1 MKIMGTM
8 PPSISLAKAH
18 ERISQH
24 WQNPVG
30 ELNIG
35 GKRYRIIDNQVLRL
49 NPHSGFSLFREGVGK
64 IFSGKMFNFS
74 IARNLT
80 ETLHAAQ
87 KTTSQEL
94 RSDIP
99 NVLSN
104 LFGAKP
110 QTELPLGWK
119 GKPLSGAPDLEGMR
133 VAETDKFAEGES
145 HISIIETKDNQR
157 LVAKIERSIAEGHLF
172 AELEAYKHI
181 YKTAGKHPNLANVHG
196 MAVVPYGNRK
206 EEALLM
212 DEVDGWRCSD
222 TLRSLADSWKQG
234 KINSEAYWGTIKFI
248 AHRLLDVTNH
258 LAKAGIVHNDIKPGN
273 VVFDRASGEPVVID
287 LGLHSRSGEQPKGFT
302 ESFKA
307 PELGV
312 GNLGASE
319 KSDVFLVVS
328 TLLHGIEGFEK
339 DPEIKPNQGLR
350 SITSEPAHVMDEN
363 GYPIHRPG
371 IAGVETAYTR
381 FITDIL
387 GVSADSRPDS
397 NEARLHEFLSDGTID
412 EESAKQI
419 LKDTLTGEM
428 SPLSTDVRRITPK
441 KLRELSDLLRTHLSS
456 AATKQL
462 DMGVVLS
469 DLDTML
475 VTLDKAEREGGVDK
489 DQLKSFNSLILKT
502 YSVIEDY
509 VKGREGDTKSSSA
522 EVSPYHRSNFMLSIV
537 EPSLQRIQKHL
548 DQTHSFSDIGSLVRA
563 HKHLETL
570 LEVLVT
576 LSPQGQPV
584 SSETYSFLNRLA
596 EAKVTLSQQLDTLQQ
611 QQESAKAQL
620 SILINRSGSW
630 ADVARQSLQR
640 FDSTRPVV
648 KFGTEQYTAIHRQMM
663 AAHAAIT
670 LQEVS
675 EFTDDMRNF
684 TADSIPL
691 LIRLGRSSLI
701 DEHLVEQR
709 EKLRELTTIAE
720 RLNRLE
726 REWM

>member
-1 MKIMGTM
+1 M
-8 PPSISLAKAH
+8 
-18 ERISQH
+18 
-24 WQNPVG
+24 
-30 ELNIG
+30 
-35 GKRYRIIDNQVLRL
+35 
-49 NPHSGFSLFREGVGK
+49 
-64 IFSGKMFNFS
+64 
-74 IARNLT
+74 
-80 ETLHAAQ
+80 
-87 KTTSQEL
+87 
-94 RSDIP
+94 
-99 NVLSN
+99 
-104 LFGAKP
+104 
-110 QTELPLGWK
+110 
-119 GKPLSGAPDLEGMR
+119 
-133 VAETDKFAEGES
+133 
-145 HISIIETKDNQR
+145 
-157 LVAKIERSIAEGHLF
+157 
-172 AELEAYKHI
+172 
-181 YKTAGKHPNLANVHG
+181 
-196 MAVVPYGNRK
+196 
-206 EEALLM
+206 
-212 DEVDGWRCSD
+212 
-222 TLRSLADSWKQG
+222 
-234 KINSEAYWGTIKFI
+234 
-248 AHRLLDVTNH
+248 
-258 LAKAGIVHNDIKPGN
+258 
-273 VVFDRASGEPVVID
+273 
-287 LGLHSRSGEQPKGFT
+287 
-302 ESFKA
+302 
-307 PELGV
+307 
-312 GNLGASE
+312 
-319 KSDVFLVVS
+319 
-328 TLLHGIEGFEK
+328 
-339 DPEIKPNQGLR
+339 
-350 SITSEPAHVMDEN
+350 
-363 GYPIHRPG
+363 
-371 IAGVETAYTR
+371 
-381 FITDIL
+381 
-387 GVSADSRPDS
+387 
-397 NEARLHEFLSDGTID
+397 
-412 EESAKQI
+412 
-419 LKDTLTGEM
+419 
-428 SPLSTDVRRITPK
+428 
-441 KLRELSDLLRTHLSS
+441 
-456 AATKQL
+456 
-462 DMGVVLS
+462 
-469 DLDTML
+469 
-475 VTLDKAEREGGVDK
+475 
-489 DQLKSFNSLILKT
+489 ILKT